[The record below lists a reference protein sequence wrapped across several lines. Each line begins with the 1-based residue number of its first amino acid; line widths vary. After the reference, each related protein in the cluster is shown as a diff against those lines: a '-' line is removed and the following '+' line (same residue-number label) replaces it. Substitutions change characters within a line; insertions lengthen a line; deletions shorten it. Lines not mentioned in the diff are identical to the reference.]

1 MAATF
6 YQAAFA
12 ALTRWYGPQRIR
24 ALTTLTLAGGLAST
38 VFAPVTA
45 ALAGPLGWRHTY
57 LILAATL
64 LLVTAPLHWL
74 ALRGTWVP
82 STAHLIELH
91 HRTHSASET
100 ARSKPFILLAVA
112 LTMSGFAMYAV
123 VFGLIPLLLDR
134 GLSPTAAALA
144 LGLGGLGQTLGRLL
158 YIHLAKHTTAVQ
170 RTTMLVLAGGVTTTF
185 IALTPG
191 SIWLLMVAAMAAGA
205 VRGNLTLLQATAV
218 TDRWGATHY
227 ARLTAVLT
235 APVTIAGALAP
246 WAGSALANQLGSYRS
261 LFLALAGVSILAT
274 VFTHASRG
282 TERNQ
287 RGEAQAAGI
296 KIRHDPSH
304 PRSKSRTDVVEERP
318 SGTVAT

>member
-1 MAATF
+1 
-6 YQAAFA
+6 
-12 ALTRWYGPQRIR
+12 
-24 ALTTLTLAGGLAST
+24 
-38 VFAPVTA
+38 
-45 ALAGPLGWRHTY
+45 
-57 LILAATL
+57 
-64 LLVTAPLHWL
+64 
-74 ALRGTWVP
+74 
-82 STAHLIELH
+82 
-91 HRTHSASET
+91 
-100 ARSKPFILLAVA
+100 
-112 LTMSGFAMYAV
+112 
-123 VFGLIPLLLDR
+123 
-134 GLSPTAAALA
+134 
-144 LGLGGLGQTLGRLL
+144 
-158 YIHLAKHTTAVQ
+158 
-170 RTTMLVLAGGVTTTF
+170 MLVLAGGVTTTF

-191 SIWLLMVAAMAAGA
+191 PIWLLMVAAMAAGA